1 MLRFLKKYR
10 MELAA
15 FVDLEL
21 FVWAATRRYWGKPPS
36 KLAEMMLDAAI
47 MASGLLLIFFAV
59 RLTKKWR
66 QRTSER
72 IRLLSHRLL
81 RRFSERMMQM
91 VERWHRRRHRGG
103 NDLLGGRTR
112 MEFDLYGDRI
122 KRSKRRRAAWKQ
134 LESERE
140 RLRWLYARMVE
151 DRLKHGALILP
162 SETPAQIYRRAD
174 STPEQQ
180 ILITQYEATRYDER
194 QDPPEGAAQRWHD
207 ENM

>member
-1 MLRFLKKYR
+1 MRFLKKYGL
-10 MELAA
+10 ELAA
-15 FVDLEL
+15 LADLEL

-36 KLAEMMLDAAI
+36 KAAEMALDAAI
-47 MASGLLLIFFAV
+47 MASGLLLIFFAL

-72 IRLLSHRLL
+72 IRSLSHRLL

-91 VERWHRRRHRGG
+91 VERWQRRRRRGG
-103 NDLLGGRTR
+103 DDLLSGRTR

-122 KRSKRRRAAWKQ
+122 KRNKRRRVAWKQ
-134 LESERE
+134 PEGERE

-151 DRLKHGALILP
+151 DRLKHGAWIRP
-162 SETPAQIYRRAD
+162 SETPAQIYRRED

-180 ILITQYEATRYDER
+180 ILIAQYEAVRYDLR
-194 QDPPEGAAQRWHD
+194 RDPPEGAAQRWHD